1 MTRFTPQDIAY
12 IKSIGHTDDDI
23 PQIKE
28 AVRYTTYDLDGKKI
42 SCDEAIRLLSKEKW
56 IAGICRSAFHWS
68 AAQQTDDGK
77 EVGFD
82 TSRMFKARRH

>member
-1 MTRFTPQDIAY
+1 MARFTPQDIAY

-28 AVRYTTYDLDGKKI
+28 AVRYTTYELDGKKI
-42 SCDEAIRLLSKEKW
+42 SCDEAISLLTKKCW
-56 IAGICRSAFHWS
+56 ISGICRSAFHS
-68 AAQQTDDGK
+68 TAARQTEDGK

-82 TSRMFKARRH
+82 TSRMFKV